1 VITPTR
7 ASAAAQPHR
16 RVPAKDRLGIRCRG
30 RGPRVPAP
38 LTCGASAWVAALV
51 IMALAEVLARL
62 SILRLR
68 ARLLPGTGSA
78 GTDPSGTG
86 LAYGQG

>member
-1 VITPTR
+1 
-7 ASAAAQPHR
+7 
-16 RVPAKDRLGIRCRG
+16 
-30 RGPRVPAP
+30 
-38 LTCGASAWVAALV
+38 VAALV